1 MVASKAFVAL
11 VLAVVALAAPSR
23 RQITE
28 PPPED
33 RVTCTYVLTPDPP
46 VVDDSTLDGDHEFD
60 WTITRQISVESPSGT
75 GWVFVSRLPNIYSV
89 PQPLLTSSS
98 RLSDYQS
105 VPVPWI
111 HNTDGSYEVN
121 ATTASNGLSADEL
134 KAIVTAWP
142 GSTLQGRFVAEWE
155 VGSVTCQDSAADT
168 GDVEG
173 VKFSL

>member
-1 MVASKAFVAL
+1 MVASKVLVAL
-11 VLAVVALAAPSR
+11 ALTAVALAAPSR

-46 VVDDSTLDGDHEFD
+46 VVDDSTLDGDHELD
-60 WTITRQISVESPSGT
+60 WNCHRKPKRNWLGIRGSLSHHPIASLTVIDILASKYQGT
-75 GWVFVSRLPNIYSV
+75 
-89 PQPLLTSSS
+89 
-98 RLSDYQS
+98 
-105 VPVPWI
+105 PVPWI
-111 HNTDGSYEVN
+111 HNTDGSYDVN
-121 ATTASNGLSADEL
+121 ATTASNGVSADEL

-142 GSTLQGRFVAEWE
+142 GLTLPGRFVAEWE

>member
-1 MVASKAFVAL
+1 MVASKAFVTL

-46 VVDDSTLDGDHEFD
+46 VVDDSTLDGDHKFD
-60 WTITRQISVESPSGT
+60 W
-75 GWVFVSRLPNIYSV
+75 N
-89 PQPLLTSSS
+89 
-98 RLSDYQS
+98 
-105 VPVPWI
+105 
-111 HNTDGSYEVN
+111 GSYEVN

-142 GSTLQGRFVAEWE
+142 GSTLQGRFVVEWE